1 LLLEE
6 KKKSVD
12 DAIRLLD
19 ERKKEVET
27 HYANLWQAAESVFQ
41 ERSAELQQAIQDKTD
56 KLDALTKQ

>member
-1 LLLEE
+1 MLEE
-6 KKKSVD
+6 KRKSVD

-19 ERKKEVET
+19 ERKKEVEA
-27 HYANLWQAAESVFQ
+27 HYTNLWQAAESVFQ